1 MRPYNPSVPN
11 RRLAL
16 SFSLLSLALVAL
28 PAAAFAQ
35 DPTPTPDPAPVTPTK
50 ATIKLGFT
58 GLTQRQV
65 LAGEGWTIKGRASSF
80 VAGQKVTLS
89 ITRRGRKL
97 ITRTIAIT
105 QDGSLGRFSL
115 PIKLNKGGLLTI
127 QASHD
132 ATPEMAAAQSSAV
145 RVRVVSRYAS
155 AGDRGLAVK
164 YLQSRLSRL
173 GYVVGKR
180 GYYDSRT
187 GRAVLA
193 FRKVTAMARNY
204 VATSEVFS
212 RLAKGW
218 GRFKVR
224 YKDHGRHVEGD
235 ITHQVLALIEHGK
248 AVRIYPMSS
257 GKSSTPTILGNFTVY
272 MKEPG
277 TNGHGMIFSSYFIR
291 GYAIHGYVDVP
302 LYPASHGCFRIP
314 PPDAVSV
321 YNWIHVGT
329 PVDTYYR

>member
-1 MRPYNPSVPN
+1 MPK

-16 SFSLLSLALVAL
+16 SFSLLALSLLAL

-35 DPTPTPDPAPVTPTK
+35 DVVPDPAPTPAPPLQT
-50 ATIKLGFT
+50 TIKLGFT
-58 GLTQRQV
+58 GLTNRQV
-65 LAGEGWTIKGRASSF
+65 LGGTSWTIKGRVSSF
-80 VAGQKVTLS
+80 VAGQNVTLK

-97 ITRTIAIT
+97 ITRTLPIK
-105 QDGSLGRFSL
+105 QDGSIGRFTL
-115 PIKLNKGGLLTI
+115 PLKLVKGGLLTI
-127 QASHD
+127 RASHT
-132 ATPEMAAAQSSAV
+132 ATAEMAAAQSSAM
-145 RVRVVSRYAS
+145 RVRVVSRSAR

-180 GYYDSRT
+180 GFYDSRT

-193 FRKVTAMARNY
+193 FRKITRMARTQ

-224 YKDHGRHVEGD
+224 YKSHGRHVEGD
-235 ITHQVLALIEHGK
+235 LTHQVLALIDHGK

-257 GKSSTPTILGNFTVY
+257 GKSSTPTILGNFSVY

-277 TNGHGMIFSSYFIR
+277 TNSHGMIFSTYFIR

-302 LYPASHGCFRIP
+302 IYPASHGCLRIP

>member
-1 MRPYNPSVPN
+1 M
-11 RRLAL
+11 
-16 SFSLLSLALVAL
+16 
-28 PAAAFAQ
+28 AAAQ
-35 DPTPTPDPAPVTPTK
+35 DPVPELTEPPVVQVKT
-50 ATIKLGFT
+50 TIKLGFT

-65 LAGEGWTIKGRASSF
+65 LGGESWTIKGTVGTF
-80 VAGQKVTLS
+80 VAGQNVVLT

-97 ITRTIAIT
+97 ITRTLAIK
-105 QDGSLGRFSL
+105 QDGSVGRFAL
-115 PIKLNKGGLLTI
+115 PMKLNQGGRLTI
-127 QASHD
+127 RASHA
-132 ATPEMAAAQSSAV
+132 ATAEMAAAQSSSV
-145 RVRVVSRYAS
+145 RVRVVSRYAR

-180 GYYDSRT
+180 GFYDSRT

-193 FRKVTAMARNY
+193 FRKITRMARNY

-212 RLAKGW
+212 RLARGW

-224 YKDHGRHVEGD
+224 YRDHGRHVEGD
-235 ITHQVLALIEHGK
+235 MTHQVLALIEHGK

-257 GKSSTPTILGNFTVY
+257 GKSSTPTILGKFTVY

-277 TNGHGMIFSSYFIR
+277 TNSHGMIFSSYFIR

-302 LYPASHGCFRIP
+302 VYPASHGCLRIP
-314 PPDAVSV
+314 PPEAISV

-329 PVDTYYR
+329 RVDTYYR